1 MASLLGAREENRTP
15 MVSPP
20 ADFES
25 ENGRGYNQGDF
36 NQVIE
41 NMRIFYMYI

>member
-15 MVSPP
+15 MGSPP

-25 ENGRGYNQGDF
+25 ENWSGVSIG
-36 NQVIE
+36 
-41 NMRIFYMYI
+41 IFR

>member
-15 MVSPP
+15 MGSPP

-25 ENGRGYNQGDF
+25 ENGSGNSQGDF

-41 NMRIFYMYI
+41 KMRIFYMHI